1 MDIGRCWGQQRP
13 YSKNNYE
20 KLYRIS
26 SLILSAELVDG
37 WGFKWDGAFF
47 KKKKEKKK
55 KKQVDF

>member
-1 MDIGRCWGQQRP
+1 MK
-13 YSKNNYE
+13 SFTVFL
-20 KLYRIS
+20 LYRIS